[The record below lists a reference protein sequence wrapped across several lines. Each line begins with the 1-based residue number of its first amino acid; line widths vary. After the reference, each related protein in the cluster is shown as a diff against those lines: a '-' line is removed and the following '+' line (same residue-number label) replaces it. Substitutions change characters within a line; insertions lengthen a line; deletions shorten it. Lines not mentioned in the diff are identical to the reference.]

1 MVAALLA
8 VGCVRGLRYTGSAE
22 LAVCPSAYS
31 CMYPVGYIE
40 SPDSSTPF
48 HECADLQDSLI
59 GFVHDPK
66 K

>member
-8 VGCVRGLRYTGSAE
+8 VGCVRGLCYTGSAE

-40 SPDSSTPF
+40 SPDSSI
-48 HECADLQDSLI
+48 LSLNGGSI
-59 GFVHDPK
+59 KCLSFFKVE
-66 K
+66 